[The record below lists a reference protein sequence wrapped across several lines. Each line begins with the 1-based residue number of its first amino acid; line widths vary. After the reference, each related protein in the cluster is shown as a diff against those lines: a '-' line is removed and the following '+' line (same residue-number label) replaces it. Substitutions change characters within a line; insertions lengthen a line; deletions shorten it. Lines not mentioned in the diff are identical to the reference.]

1 MHWHMTDWQTQV
13 SAIIIL
19 GGAVIMLVSILK
31 MKELFKAAPLIA
43 ERSQRFVDRFLR
55 VNRLLMIFFL
65 FGYLVVVVA
74 FLLGMS
80 IVGKLFVSL
89 VFLFGA
95 VFVFLGIM
103 LHARMLAEIQST
115 IQGLLPICMECK
127 KIRLDKAD
135 PADQKSWK
143 DIESYVSQRTDATF
157 SHGICPTCL
166 EKLRQKKR

>member
-1 MHWHMTDWQTQV
+1 MHWHMTDWQTQT

-19 GGAVIMLVSILK
+19 GGAAIILISILK

-43 ERSQRFVDRFLR
+43 ERSQRFVDYFLK

-65 FGYLVVVVA
+65 FGYLVVVFA
-74 FLLGMS
+74 FLLGMP

-95 VFVFLGIM
+95 VFVFLCTM

-115 IQGLLPICMECK
+115 IQGMLPICMECK
-127 KIRLDKAD
+127 KIRLDGAD
-135 PADQKSWK
+135 PGDQESWK
-143 DIESYVSQRTDATF
+143 EIESYVSQRTDAKF
-157 SHGICPTCL
+157 SHGICPSCL
-166 EKLRQKKR
+166 EKIRRKKR